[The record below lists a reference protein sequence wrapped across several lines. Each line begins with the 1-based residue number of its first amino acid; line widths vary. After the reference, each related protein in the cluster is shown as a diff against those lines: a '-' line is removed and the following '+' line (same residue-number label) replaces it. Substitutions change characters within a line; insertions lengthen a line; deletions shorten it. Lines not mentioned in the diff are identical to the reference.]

1 MLPTIAITGAAG
13 LVGQNLI
20 PRLKAHQYTDFSD
33 VAVGHGVRSGL
44 GQGQLWSEPNG
55 TAVARQKVH
64 DWSSS

>member
-1 MLPTIAITGAAG
+1 
-13 LVGQNLI
+13 
-20 PRLKAHQYTDFSD
+20 LKAHQYTDFSD